1 MSSVDLCFNNK
12 PSHSQNYICFGLL
25 LYLPVPIF
33 MIYSCILWKGIPFVC
48 FDSSTF
54 KLQKKENKRRRF
66 LWKEHKGTTFILDV
80 FILSGAYK
88 TDPDQKGK
96 GQYTVGENSQYFKW
110 LIICNSQSCL
120 KVTCLLC
127 LVSTVLNRENTVNCT
142 TRKKNTFRFLKA
154 LLAPGM
160 ASQTRL
166 IASLKRQKKALWQKN
181 VWVSSLRLKCTG
193 ENSFDCISV
202 HKWG

>member
-1 MSSVDLCFNNK
+1 MHFRK
-12 PSHSQNYICFGLL
+12 RHPICWFQLFHL
-25 LYLPVPIF
+25 Q
-33 MIYSCILWKGIPFVC
+33 
-48 FDSSTF
+48 ST
-54 KLQKKENKRRRF
+54 KKESKRRRL
-66 LWKEHKGTTFILDV
+66 LWKEHKDIIFILDV
-80 FILSGAYK
+80 FIFPDAYK
-88 TDPDQKGK
+88 SRSWPK
-96 GQYTVGENSQYFKW
+96 GQQNTEYKNGQYFKW
-110 LIICNSQSCL
+110 LIICNYQSCL

-142 TRKKNTFRFLKA
+142 TSKRNTFRFLKA

-181 VWVSSLRLKCTG
+181 VWVSSLLLKCIG
-193 ENSFDCISV
+193 ENSFKCISD